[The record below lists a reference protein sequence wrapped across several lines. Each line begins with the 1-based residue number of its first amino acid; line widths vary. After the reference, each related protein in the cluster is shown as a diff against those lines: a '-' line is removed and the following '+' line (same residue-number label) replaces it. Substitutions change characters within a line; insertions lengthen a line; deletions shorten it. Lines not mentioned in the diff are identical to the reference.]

1 MSNDFEVSGE
11 NHLRCLLLRTSST
24 TPSADLWE
32 LFAGRA
38 LCTEMAA
45 QCGLVALQP
54 WDLIYGQDLMDSSTR
69 HEAFKVIKRF
79 RPYLLIMGLEC
90 RHYTRF
96 NRNLNYSHRLDE
108 WYELQHEDR
117 PLLDLSA
124 DLAETQHRQGRFFM
138 LENLPLCIPQ
148 HTAAT
153 ASCPKHWQAT
163 R

>member
-1 MSNDFEVSGE
+1 
-11 NHLRCLLLRTSST
+11 
-24 TPSADLWE
+24 
-32 LFAGRA
+32 
-38 LCTEMAA
+38 
-45 QCGLVALQP
+45 
-54 WDLIYGQDLMDSSTR
+54 MDSSTR